1 MPSIGE
7 TLREARM
14 RQRLDISDV
23 EAGTK
28 IRAKYL
34 RALENED
41 FGMLP
46 GSTFVKSFLRTYA
59 EFLHL
64 DPHVLVEE
72 YRAQHEPRDESELPQ
87 FAPRPRVGRDRRP
100 PARSP
105 GPLMLIGGF
114 VLAVLV
120 LLFVL
125 GVTGE
130 DDEPQEARRTTP
142 AETTTERERPARR
155 ERRRAR
161 RRASRVVSLRVSPQG
176 PVYACVDN
184 GGGPVVFEGTLEA
197 ERTFRHRS
205 RVRINLGRRQVRL
218 LLNGRRV
225 RVPPGAD
232 PIGFDFRRGRRPAQ
246 LPSGRR
252 PCA

>member
-1 MPSIGE
+1 
-7 TLREARM
+7 M
-14 RQRLDISDV
+14 RQRLDITDV

-59 EFLHL
+59 EFLNL
-64 DPHVLVEE
+64 DPHLLVEE
-72 YRAQHEPRDESELPQ
+72 YRAQHEPRDESDLPQ
-87 FAPRPRVGRDRRP
+87 FAPRPGGGRDRRP
-100 PARSP
+100 PPRGP
-105 GPLMLIGGF
+105 GPLMLAAGF

-125 GVTGE
+125 GVTG
-130 DDEPQEARRTTP
+130 DEEPERAARTGTT
-142 AETTTERERPARR
+142 ATTTEREEPAK
-155 ERRRAR
+155 RRRRTQR
-161 RRASRVVSLRVSPQG
+161 RPTSRVVSLRVTPQG
-176 PVYACVDN
+176 PVYACLDN
-184 GGGPVVFEGTLEA
+184 GQGRVVFEGTLAA
-197 ERTFRHRS
+197 ERTFRDR
-205 RVRINLGRRQVRL
+205 RRLRINLGRRQVRL

-225 RVPPGAD
+225 RIPSGSD
-232 PIGFDFRRGRRPAQ
+232 PIGFDFRRGRRPVE

>member
-14 RQRLDISDV
+14 RQRLDITDV

-46 GSTFVKSFLRTYA
+46 GSTFVKSFLRTYG
-59 EFLHL
+59 EFLGL
-64 DPHVLVEE
+64 DAHVLVEE

-87 FAPRPRVGRDRRP
+87 FAPRPRGGRDRRP
-100 PARSP
+100 PPRSP
-105 GPLMLIGGF
+105 GPWMLAGGF
-114 VLAVLV
+114 VVAILV

-130 DDEPQEARRTTP
+130 EDEPARTTAAP
-142 AETTTERERPARR
+142 ATTTERERPARR
-155 ERRRAR
+155 ERPRRR
-161 RRASRVVSLRVSPQG
+161 RRAAPRLVSLRVTPQG

-184 GGGPVVFEGTLEA
+184 GGDRVVFEGTLAA
-197 ERTFRHRS
+197 ERTFRHRR

-225 RVPPGAD
+225 RIPPGSD
-232 PIGFDFRRGRRPAQ
+232 PIGFDFRRGRRPVE

>member
-14 RQRLDISDV
+14 RQRLDITDV
-23 EAGTK
+23 ETGTK

-59 EFLHL
+59 EFLGL
-64 DPHVLVEE
+64 DPHLLVEE

-87 FAPRPRVGRDRRP
+87 FAPRPRQGRDRRP
-100 PARSP
+100 PPRAP
-105 GPLMLIGGF
+105 GPLMFGGAVVGAI
-114 VLAVLV
+114 VL

-125 GVTGE
+125 GITGG
-130 DDEPQEARRTTP
+130 DGGNPKDTGTTAAKKAVPKKKAAKPRTTP
-142 AETTTERERPARR
+142 RPAVP
-155 ERRRAR
+155 
-161 RRASRVVSLRVSPQG
+161 SRVSLRVVPSG

-184 GGGPVVFEGTLEA
+184 GSGRVLFEGTLSGP
-197 ERTFRHRS
+197 RTFRSR
-205 RVRINLGRRQVRL
+205 RVRINLGRRDATLRV
-218 LLNGRRV
+218 NGRRV
-225 RVPPGAD
+225 KLPSGSD
-232 PIGFDFRRGRRPAQ
+232 PIGYDFRRGRRPAQ

>member
-14 RQRLDISDV
+14 RQRLDITDV

-59 EFLHL
+59 EFLNL
-64 DPHVLVEE
+64 DPHLLVEE

-87 FAPRPRVGRDRRP
+87 FAPRPGVGRDRRP
-100 PARSP
+100 PPRGP
-105 GPLMLIGGF
+105 GPLMLGAGF
-114 VLAVLV
+114 VVAVLV

-130 DDEPQEARRTTP
+130 EDEPQTARTTTT
-142 AETTTERERPARR
+142 ETTRERERPARR
-155 ERRRAR
+155 ERRTRR
-161 RRASRVVSLRVSPQG
+161 RRAAPRRVSLRVTPQG

-184 GGGPVVFEGTLEA
+184 GRGRVVFEGTLAA
-197 ERTFRHRS
+197 ERTFRDRS
-205 RVRINLGRRQVRL
+205 RLRINLGRRQVRL
-218 LLNGRRV
+218 LVNGRRV
-225 RVPPGAD
+225 RIPAGSD
-232 PIGFDFRRGRRPAQ
+232 PIGFDFRRGRRPVE

>member
-14 RQRLDISDV
+14 RQRLDITDV

-59 EFLHL
+59 EFLNL
-64 DPHVLVEE
+64 DPHLLVEE
-72 YRAQHEPRDESELPQ
+72 YRAQHEPRDESDLPQ

-100 PARSP
+100 PPRSP
-105 GPLMLIGGF
+105 GPLMLAGGF

-125 GVTGE
+125 GVTGDE
-130 DDEPQEARRTTP
+130 DEPQQARRTTTT
-142 AETTTERERPARR
+142 ETTTERERPAER
-155 ERRRAR
+155 ERPRR
-161 RRASRVVSLRVSPQG
+161 RRASRVVSLRITPQG

-184 GGGPVVFEGTLEA
+184 GRGRVIFEGTVA
-197 ERTFRHRS
+197 ARRTFRDRRRL
-205 RVRINLGRRQVRL
+205 RVNLGRRQVGL
-218 LLNGRRV
+218 LVNGRRV
-225 RVPPGAD
+225 RIPAGAD
-232 PIGFDFRRGRRPAQ
+232 PIGFDFRRGRRPVE